1 MAHACPSPQA
11 SAVRREI
18 QPLLQG
24 ARASPRREAEP
35 TPLLEEE
42 LQEWDRLLYK
52 ASWSPLPRAANMC
65 LDPAIMATVD
75 QCGQL

>member
-1 MAHACPSPQA
+1 MWPSPQA

-24 ARASPRREAEP
+24 AGAKRRGAEP
-35 TPLLEEE
+35 TSSLEEE